1 MSEVSDKQND
11 QINQTEKIKT
21 DENFLSYKLLQNI
34 ILECDIPKKIIEEIG
49 SELWYETLSGKGK
62 IKFSNDIIYEGTIK
76 HGMLESGINNE
87 ECILIFQDGT
97 KYIGEIHNNKIT
109 GKGKYIFPTG
119 ATYTG
124 DLYNG
129 LRDGYGIYKSLDGT
143 SYEGYWKNG
152 LKNGKGIMKRIS
164 MEYNGEWLNGNING
178 LGKLKWDNGNI
189 YEGYFNN
196 NNIEGYGYMIWYDL
210 FEKYIGNW
218 KNNLQNG
225 SGIHIWFEPK
235 GELKL
240 LRNRYIGQWVNGVR
254 NGFGIFFYANGSVY
268 EGEWKNNM
276 KDGFGT
282 FLFEDGKM
290 YIGRFEED
298 RMIDFDNQLT
308 SVTCDLLYNNFLEL
322 KDNILTIER
331 EKREA
336 LEKEEDKHRKL
347 QLKNVGNSPKKMSM
361 ISLNVSNFEKQKSIL
376 PNNESIKN
384 KNLIGINKVESE
396 VVTNFKENIKG
407 IIKHNIV
414 NDYPK
419 YKSLNRYDP
428 FLDLNDIILQDED
441 LFEDVKEIE
450 NILLRQL
457 SDIKKCYSILLN
469 IASGDLKEIED
480 FNSSKIIPERP
491 KNKKSTKKLNY
502 LGSNNIGINFL
513 IRENP
518 KSNDVSFCISMKDVW
533 IILRESGI
541 IGPDLTISDFDKFYY
556 NGNNHYYNIYQ
567 IPDQINEPSEIYN
580 YIERILIES
589 RVNFVDQYYSYLR
602 YYYRDKEIPSYFQ
615 NLSIEKRTEHS
626 IHFKNHIILPRFF
639 NECLVRAA
647 YLRFLKIKSPLS
659 QKLKKVID
667 SLIPPKKKVG
677 KRNSLNR
684 MDASFISIQFGE
696 SKKKIEERFQIHQFM
711 YNYYSKIQGMF
722 KKLYS
727 LSTDNPTINDQTI
740 SYRFLYNNFFKKSAL
755 LMRLYP
761 SKLDLIELIQY
772 FFKDKIT
779 FEIEEI
785 KEKSIEILNYVEKLF
800 DNEIIEYE
808 FFELIFLICRKY
820 FDLKNLKGEKKDYES
835 LLDKFEEIINLKPKK
850 NIKKI
855 YNFPELKNHNLKI
868 QLIEKLKKDAE
879 EEERKKKEIER
890 YVNERKRLEREDENV
905 FYEENESEEY
915 SEEHED

>member
-1 MSEVSDKQND
+1 MTDNDNEKEQN
-11 QINQTEKIKT
+11 NETEKIKT
-21 DENFLSYKLLQNI
+21 DENFLSYKLLENI
-34 ILECDIPKKIIEEIG
+34 IIETDIPKKIIEEIG

-62 IKFSNDIIYEGTIK
+62 IKFSNNIIYEGTIK
-76 HGMLESGINNE
+76 HGMLESEMNKE
-87 ECILIFQDGT
+87 ESILIFQDGT

-109 GKGKYIFPTG
+109 GTGKYIFPTG
-119 ATYTG
+119 ATYVG
-124 DLYNG
+124 SLYNG

-152 LKNGKGIMKRIS
+152 LKNGKGIMKRLS
-164 MEYNGEWLNGNING
+164 MEYNGEWLNGNIHG

-210 FEKYIGNW
+210 LEKYIGNW

-240 LRNRYIGQWVNGVR
+240 LRNRYIGQWDNGVR

-282 FLFEDGKM
+282 FLFEDGKK
-290 YIGRFEED
+290 YIGRFEKD
-298 RMIDFDNQLT
+298 RMIDFDNQL
-308 SVTCDLLYNNFLEL
+308 SSLTCDLLYNNFLQL
-322 KDNILTIER
+322 KNDILTIER
-331 EKREA
+331 EKREE

-347 QLKNVGNSPKKMSM
+347 QLKSVGNNSKKMSM
-361 ISLNVSNFEKQKSIL
+361 ISLNVSNFEKKKSII
-376 PNNESIKN
+376 PNKESIKN
-384 KNLIGINKVESE
+384 KNLMGINNVESE
-396 VVTNFKENIKG
+396 VVTTFKENIKG
-407 IIKHNIV
+407 IIKNNII

-428 FLDLNDIILQDED
+428 FLDLNDIILQDEN
-441 LFEDVKEIE
+441 LFEDIKEIE

-457 SDIKKCYSILLN
+457 SDIKKCYSVLLN
-469 IASGDLKEIED
+469 IASGEIKEIDD
-480 FNSSKIIPERP
+480 FNSSKIIPENP
-491 KNKKSTKKLNY
+491 KKKTSTRKLSKY

-533 IILRESGI
+533 IILREGNI
-541 IGPDLTISDFDKFYY
+541 IGADLTISDFDKFYY

-567 IPDQINEPSEIYN
+567 VPDQINEPSEIYN

-589 RVNFVDQYYSYLR
+589 RVNFVDQYYSNLR
-602 YYYRDKEIPSYFQ
+602 YYYRDKEIPSYFK
-615 NLSIEKRTEHS
+615 NLSIEKRTENS

-639 NECLVRAA
+639 NECLVRAS

-667 SLIPPKKKVG
+667 SLIPPKKKNT

-684 MDASFISIQFGE
+684 FDSSFDSTQFGE
-696 SKKKIEERFQIHQFM
+696 SKKKIHERFQIHEFM
-711 YNYYSKIQGMF
+711 YNYYSKIQAMF
-722 KKLYS
+722 KKLYY
-727 LSTDNPTINDQTI
+727 LSTDNPSINDQTI
-740 SYRFLYNNFFKKSAL
+740 SYRFIYNHFFKKSAL

-772 FFKDKIT
+772 FFKEKIT
-779 FEIEEI
+779 FEPEKI
-785 KEKSIEILNYVEKLF
+785 KEKSIEILNYLEKLF

-808 FFELIFLICRKY
+808 FFELIFLISKKY
-820 FDLKNLKGEKKDYES
+820 FELKKLKGVKKDYEN
-835 LLDKFEEIINLKPKK
+835 LIEKLEEIINLKQKK
-850 NIKKI
+850 NIKKL

-868 QLIEKLKKDAE
+868 ELIKKLKEDAE
-879 EEERKKKEIER
+879 EEERKRKEFER
-890 YVNERKRLEREDENV
+890 YINERKRMEKDDENI
-905 FYEENESEEY
+905 FYEENESGEY
-915 SEEHED
+915 SDENED